1 MRGGSRHLLVDTHL
15 KSKKRF
21 FPKGSIFLGGG
32 GGLGGRHCLVVSHL
46 QLEKG
51 PNEAALCLRFF
62 TIDRVPTI
70 SRGQEIS
77 PTSISYKLTQLKK
90 SKTVLQRTE
99 KSVKFLLSFFS
110 LTASPKIILTIHPR
124 TEAWLPRTRIKY
136 LLHNTFDYRYKN
148 FINSICK

>member
-1 MRGGSRHLLVDTHL
+1 MRGRSRHPLVDTHL
-15 KSKKRF
+15 KSKKGF
-21 FPKGSIFLGGG
+21 FPKGSIFFLGGG
-32 GGLGGRHCLVVSHL
+32 GGVGGEALLSCVPLI
-46 QLEKG
+46 
-51 PNEAALCLRFF
+51 AALCLRFF

-70 SRGQEIS
+70 SHGQEIS

-136 LLHNTFDYRYKN
+136 LLHSTFDYRYKN